1 MKTLAQI
8 KAEKQS
14 KAPVPTKSVPENL
27 RVKYKEKRNVFE
39 DTQAEIAVLKEAFKD
54 PLQKEREQ
62 KEKLTDGN
70 FWFAVY
76 FKSKEQKEE
85 FLKKSGASKITSGI
99 YIDGVQ
105 LADIIGVQLQET
117 PPLQKPELKKFKE

>member
-14 KAPVPTKSVPENL
+14 KSSSVSEDAPVKL

-39 DTQAEIAVLKEAFKD
+39 DTEAEILVLKEAFKD

-76 FKSKEQKEE
+76 FKAKEQKEE
-85 FLKKSGASKITSGI
+85 FLLKSGLNKITSGI
-99 YIDGVQ
+99 YIDGEQ
-105 LADIIGVQLQET
+105 LAKHIGVDMKQT
-117 PPLQKPELKKFKE
+117 MPLIIPELKKFKQ

>member
-14 KAPVPTKSVPENL
+14 KESLAIKNAPEKL

-39 DTQAEIAVLKEAFKD
+39 DTQAEIAVLKEAFKN

-76 FKSKEQKEE
+76 FKSREQKEE
-85 FLKKSGASKITSGI
+85 FLKKSGLSSITSGI
-99 YIDGVQ
+99 YIDGEQ
-105 LADIIGVQLQET
+105 LARHIGVEMDFT
-117 PPLQKPELKKFKE
+117 PNLIKPELRKFKQ

>member
-14 KAPVPTKSVPENL
+14 KESLAIKNAPEKL

-39 DTQAEIAVLKEAFKD
+39 DTQAEIAVLKEAFKN

-70 FWFAVY
+70 FWYIHRWRAI
-76 FKSKEQKEE
+76 SKTYWGRNGFYPKLNKARVE
-85 FLKKSGASKITSGI
+85 KI
-99 YIDGVQ
+99 
-105 LADIIGVQLQET
+105 
-117 PPLQKPELKKFKE
+117 